1 MKIIFLDV
9 DGVLD
14 IFNKEQYIQVLRKDA
29 VFRLKRIVDETEAKI
44 VFISNWRYGRIVM
57 LKRE

>member
-29 VFRLKRIVDETEAKI
+29 VFRLKRIVDEKESKI
-44 VFISNWRYGRIVM
+44 VVISNWRYGRIVM